1 MDNNLNQT
9 LIMLGTTTISTALF
23 IARKINI
30 YDDFSAFEVSVFE
43 TFVRNFCIRN
53 KFYFTF
59 FIDNRNYFFCPIS
72 KANYTYFAFHLIFE
86 LI

>member
-30 YDDFSAFEVSVFE
+30 YDDFNAFEVGVFE
-43 TFVRNFCIRN
+43 TLVRAILLIIYYFSTNY
-53 KFYFTF
+53 KF
-59 FIDNRNYFFCPIS
+59 
-72 KANYTYFAFHLIFE
+72 
-86 LI
+86 